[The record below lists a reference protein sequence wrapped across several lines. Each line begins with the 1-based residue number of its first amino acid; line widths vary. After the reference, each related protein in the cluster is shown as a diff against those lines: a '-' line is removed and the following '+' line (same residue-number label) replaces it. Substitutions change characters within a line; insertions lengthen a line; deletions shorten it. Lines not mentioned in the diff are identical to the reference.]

1 MSRVTPASWSDKL
14 VERIADQDFVLFIGA
29 GVSTNSSNAHG
40 ERPPGWKSLVELLAA
55 KFVNDHAATSRSVRA
70 AVRSGDLLTAAE
82 TIEHYCRENSRLDD
96 FRAEIARL
104 TDGGSAIDRVF
115 HRNQIHERI
124 SDLAPRIIIT
134 TNFDNILERH
144 FLNGFKAFTYNQD
157 GTDIASY
164 VRQGDEVLIKLH
176 GGVADPARMIITRMD
191 FTKLRRE
198 GRTTLET
205 VESLLMTRTALFIG
219 YSLDDPDMR
228 MLLETQFG
236 AKGARPGHYLLA
248 SDKTPSL
255 KRSLLKEAYGVNLVT
270 YSGEHEEGVLRSL
283 EELIERVEAEKSK
296 KRLTF

>member
-1 MSRVTPASWSDKL
+1 MSRVTPAAWSDKL

-29 GVSTNSSNAHG
+29 GVSTNSLNSYD
-40 ERPPGWKSLVELLAA
+40 EKPPGWKALIEILAA
-55 KFVNDHAATSRSVRA
+55 KFANGHTATAKAIKA
-70 AVRSGDLLTAAE
+70 AVRSGDLLLAAE
-82 TIEHYCRENSRLDD
+82 IIENFCRENSRLDD

-104 TDGGSAIDRVF
+104 TDGGSAVDRVF
-115 HRNQIHERI
+115 QRNEIHERI

-144 FLNGFKAFTYNQD
+144 FLNGFKTFTYNQD

-164 VRQGDEVLIKLH
+164 IRQGDEVLIKLH
-176 GGVADPARMIITRMD
+176 GGVADPARMVITRMD

-236 AKGARPGHYLLA
+236 AKGARPGHYMLA
-248 SDKTPSL
+248 SNKMPAL
-255 KRSLLKEAYGVNLVT
+255 KRALLSEAYGVKLVA
-270 YSGEHEEGVLRSL
+270 YSGDHRAGVLRSL